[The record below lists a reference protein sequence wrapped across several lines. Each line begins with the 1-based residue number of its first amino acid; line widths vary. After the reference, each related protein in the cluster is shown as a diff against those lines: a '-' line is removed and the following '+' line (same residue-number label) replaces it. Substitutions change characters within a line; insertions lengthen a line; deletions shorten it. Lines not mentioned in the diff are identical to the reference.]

1 MITCASVLSKAQ
13 TYAWPIDSPH
23 VITGNYGEIRPNHFH
38 TGLDFST
45 NGKINYGVYSIEEGY
60 VSRIRVSSVGYG
72 KTVYVTH
79 KDGKVSVYG
88 HLNSFNTNIASLV
101 KKEQYDKKS
110 YEVEIFPK
118 PFLVKVKKHEYV
130 GLSGNSGTSTGPH
143 LHFEI
148 RDGQSEVPLNPLEYF
163 SINDTIDPII
173 TEVGFYNLA
182 DTSSPHYL
190 NSYRVELKKNKQYA
204 IKKDSVILNQGIL
217 GFAFSGYDQC
227 VVKGNP
233 NNIFNIKLY
242 FDDRLIYSHTLDHID
257 FSDQRFVNEFSELVE
272 KSKNDKVLFQK
283 CFVPTLHPPDL
294 YDQYRNKGRILLTDT
309 NFHKIKL

>member
-1 MITCASVLSKAQ
+1 MSLKNNFFLLMITCASVLSKAQ

-118 PFLVKVKKHEYV
+118 PFL
-130 GLSGNSGTSTGPH
+130 
-143 LHFEI
+143 
-148 RDGQSEVPLNPLEYF
+148 
-163 SINDTIDPII
+163 
-173 TEVGFYNLA
+173 
-182 DTSSPHYL
+182 
-190 NSYRVELKKNKQYA
+190 
-204 IKKDSVILNQGIL
+204 
-217 GFAFSGYDQC
+217 
-227 VVKGNP
+227 
-233 NNIFNIKLY
+233 
-242 FDDRLIYSHTLDHID
+242 
-257 FSDQRFVNEFSELVE
+257 
-272 KSKNDKVLFQK
+272 
-283 CFVPTLHPPDL
+283 
-294 YDQYRNKGRILLTDT
+294 
-309 NFHKIKL
+309 